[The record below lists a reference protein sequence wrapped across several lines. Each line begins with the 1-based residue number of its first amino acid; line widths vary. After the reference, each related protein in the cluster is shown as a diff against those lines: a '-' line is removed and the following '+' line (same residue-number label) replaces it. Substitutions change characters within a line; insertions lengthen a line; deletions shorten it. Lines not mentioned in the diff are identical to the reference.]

1 MRRPR
6 RQRPRTLFQ
15 AADRARRVS
24 LVKRGRRGYPSHW
37 MRENGLPQVLRWR
50 WTPCAAFVLG
60 SLSFVGF
67 ALLAIPDHIGHAP
80 EESTTDSFRFGAAL
94 ARTQPGPAPAADWS
108 SDTTNTASATPS
120 PVARVTTLSGDAASF
135 PKRGFSPPL
144 ERPEPPP
151 VPVAPPPPPPQPQL
165 NLPPPAPPPVEAPPA
180 QPPAP
185 QQLEVIPQPPPTPD
199 VPAPPPA
206 PATD

>member
-1 MRRPR
+1 
-6 RQRPRTLFQ
+6 
-15 AADRARRVS
+15 
-24 LVKRGRRGYPSHW
+24 

-80 EESTTDSFRFGAAL
+80 EESTTDSFRFSAAL
-94 ARTQPGPAPAADWS
+94 ARTQPVPAPAADWS
-108 SDTTNTASATPS
+108 SDTTNTSSATPS
-120 PVARVTTLSGDAASF
+120 PVARVTTHSGDAPSF

-151 VPVAPPPPPPQPQL
+151 VPVAPPPPPPPPQPQL

-185 QQLEVIPQPPPTPD
+185 QQLEVIPQPPPAPD